1 MSLQNQ
7 TANRNPQ
14 LLKRIYMFREK
25 GEETMQY
32 NVVDSENTTIIRE
45 DASFEGKMVFDGNV
59 MVNGKF
65 KGEIIS
71 SGELTVGKGG
81 LVEGLLQIGTINIY
95 GEVRGN
101 IKAKQKIVI
110 NAPATVKGD
119 IEAPSLVIQEGAVFE
134 GNCTMGK
141 VKNVENV
148 YDLHQ
153 EN

>member
-1 MSLQNQ
+1 
-7 TANRNPQ
+7 
-14 LLKRIYMFREK
+14 MFREK
-25 GEETMQY
+25 GEETMHY

-71 SGELTVGKGG
+71 SGELTVGTGG
-81 LVEGLLQIGTINIY
+81 LVEGVLQIGTINIY

-141 VKNVENV
+141 AKSVENV

>member
-1 MSLQNQ
+1 MRKQVQKTEPTLGSHS
-7 TANRNPQ
+7 
-14 LLKRIYMFREK
+14 MFREK
-25 GEETMQY
+25 GESMNY
-32 NVVDSENTTIIRE
+32 NNVVDSENTTIIRE
-45 DASFEGKMVFDGNV
+45 DASFEGKMVFEGNV

-71 SGELTVGKGG
+71 NGELTVGSGG
-81 LVEGLLQIGTINIY
+81 LVEGVVQVGTINIF

-110 NAPATVKGD
+110 NAPSTVKGD

-141 VKNVENV
+141 ARSHENV
-148 YDLHQ
+148 YDIAQ
-153 EN
+153 NAEV

>member
-1 MSLQNQ
+1 
-7 TANRNPQ
+7 
-14 LLKRIYMFREK
+14 MFREK
-25 GEETMQY
+25 GEEAMHY

-71 SGELTVGKGG
+71 AGELTVGTGG
-81 LVEGLLQIGTINIY
+81 LVEGVLQIGTINIF

-141 VKNVENV
+141 AKGVENV

>member
-1 MSLQNQ
+1 
-7 TANRNPQ
+7 
-14 LLKRIYMFREK
+14 MFREK
-25 GEETMQY
+25 NEDNMDY
-32 NVVDSENTTIIRE
+32 DVVDSENTTIIRQ

-71 SGELTVGKGG
+71 AGELTVGSGG
-81 LVEGLLQIGTINIY
+81 LVDGAVHIGTINIF

-110 NAPATVKGD
+110 NAPAVVKGD

-134 GNCTMGK
+134 GNCAMGK
-141 VKNVENV
+141 AKSQAEQEDQSYSSSNVSTENV
-148 YDLHQ
+148 IDMH
-153 EN
+153 NSTDN

>member
-1 MSLQNQ
+1 
-7 TANRNPQ
+7 
-14 LLKRIYMFREK
+14 MFREK
-25 GEETMQY
+25 GEETMHY

-71 SGELTVGKGG
+71 SGELTVGNGG
-81 LVEGLLQIGTINIY
+81 LVEGVLQIGTINIF

-141 VKNVENV
+141 VKTTENV

>member
-1 MSLQNQ
+1 
-7 TANRNPQ
+7 
-14 LLKRIYMFREK
+14 MFREK
-25 GEETMQY
+25 DEENMDY
-32 NVVDSENTTIIRE
+32 NAVDSENTTIIRE

-71 SGELTVGKGG
+71 VGELTVGSGG
-81 LVEGLLQIGTINIY
+81 LLEGDVQIGTINIF

-110 NAPATVKGD
+110 NAPAVVKGD

-134 GNCTMGK
+134 GSCAMGK
-141 VKNVENV
+141 AKSQAEGSSYQSSENV
-148 YDLHQ
+148 IDMHNSDDD
-153 EN
+153 E

>member
-1 MSLQNQ
+1 
-7 TANRNPQ
+7 
-14 LLKRIYMFREK
+14 MFREK
-25 GEETMQY
+25 GEDVMNY

-71 SGELTVGKGG
+71 TGELTVGKGG
-81 LVEGLLQIGTINIY
+81 LVEGILQIGTINIY

-134 GNCTMGK
+134 GNCAMGK
-141 VKNVENV
+141 ARATENV
-148 YDLHQ
+148 YELHQ